1 MSDFLLDFRSHGQRQ
16 TTDAAGRLKFTA
28 ATQAAVFDELAFKLA
43 ITQTGDSD
51 LWSPFRAPDG
61 TLVALAG
68 RAAFEEADWRAAGAV
83 PGPGGLAAKV
93 LYQRYQRAGP
103 AGLESTS
110 GNCVVLLFEPSS
122 RTLHLVTDCS
132 GVFPA
137 YGCETDHGPLFG
149 SHPDVL
155 AAAAGESQRLDEVS
169 LAEFI
174 IASTVTPSFSFYQRI
189 RFLDQATRYVFDL
202 TTATP
207 VRPVKHAY
215 FEFAYRGDE
224 KATESDLVEELAA
237 TLRRA
242 VRRRTLPRLGTTA
255 VALSGGLDSRALL
268 ACVENRDRIF
278 AFCCYNEPTREFRIA
293 EAVARAADVR
303 FLPLQRSLEYYG
315 DHAEGGVRLSGGM
328 GTFANNHFLGVLDR
342 LHAEGM
348 QHLLTGCYCDYLFK
362 GLPLNRQSHWLT
374 GREELAPFRHEF
386 YFEHHL
392 HGASLPAGL
401 RERWESRVPAEYQ
414 AQDSPAAVFQVE
426 ARRTFPLCYEGDNQ
440 QRVVPQRVTG
450 WPLVVA
456 DREVLELYCR
466 IPYQYKLNRSLFL
479 KTVRTLCTGPLA
491 NIPDANTGAR
501 LGASPV
507 EQWASSNWQ
516 RVHRKLRRTRRSIAT
531 EESWPNWD
539 YYVTHSRKLAELWQ
553 RPNPEAFDFFRRT
566 IGSEN
571 VSSDIR
577 AYQGDRLFLFVSL
590 LTLKLWFEQRVR

>member
-1 MSDFLLDFRSHGQRQ
+1 MGDFLLDFRPPGQRQ
-16 TTDAAGRLKFTA
+16 TTDTASRLKFTA
-28 ATQAAVFDELAFKLA
+28 ATRLAVFDEPAFHLTIA
-43 ITQTGDSD
+43 QTGDSD
-51 LWSPFRAPDG
+51 LWSPYRAPDG

-68 RAAFEEADWRAAGAV
+68 RAAFDEAEWQAAVAV

-93 LYQRYQRAGP
+93 LFQRYQHAGP
-103 AGLESTS
+103 AGLDSIS
-110 GNCVVLLFEPSS
+110 GNAVVLLFEP
-122 RTLHLVTDCS
+122 RCRALHLVTDCS

-155 AAAAGESQRLDEVS
+155 AAAAGESGRLDEVS

-174 IASTVTPSFSFYQRI
+174 IASTVTPPFTFYQRI

-202 TTATP
+202 TQGTP
-207 VRPVKHAY
+207 APPARHRY

-224 KATESDLVEELAA
+224 AATESDLAGELAA
-237 TLRRA
+237 TLRRSI
-242 VRRRTLPRLGTTA
+242 RRRTLPRLGLTA
-255 VALSGGLDSRALL
+255 IALSGGLDSRALL
-268 ACVENRDRIF
+268 ACLENRDQAF
-278 AFCCYNEPTREFRIA
+278 AFCCYNEPTLEFRTA
-293 EAVARAADVR
+293 EAVARAAEVR
-303 FLPLQRSLEYYG
+303 FLPLQRNFEYYG
-315 DHAEGGVRLSGGM
+315 DHAEAGVRLSGGM

-342 LHAEGM
+342 LQAEGM
-348 QHLLTGCYCDYLFK
+348 QNLLTGCYCDYLFK
-362 GLPLNRQSHWLT
+362 GLPLNRQRHWLT
-374 GREELAPFRHEF
+374 GREQLAPFRHEF

-392 HGASLPAGL
+392 PGTALPAGL
-401 RERWESRVPAEYQ
+401 RERWESRVPTEFQ

-456 DREVLELYCR
+456 DREVLDLYCR
-466 IPYQYKLNRSLFL
+466 IPYHYKLNRSLFL
-479 KTVRTLCTGPLA
+479 RTVRTLCAGPLA

-507 EQWASSNWQ
+507 ERWAASNWQ
-516 RVHRKLRRTRRSIAT
+516 RVRRKLQRTRRSIAT
-531 EESWPNWD
+531 EESWPNWP
-539 YYVTHSRKLAELWQ
+539 YYVAHSRTLTELWQ
-553 RPNPEAFDFFRRT
+553 RPHPEAFDFFRRA

-571 VSSDIR
+571 VSSDLR

-590 LTLKLWFEQRVR
+590 LTLKLWFEARIR